1 MVPGVERRKV
11 AGMTIRDLA
20 LRAVVGVLTA
30 MLIAVCSVSFAI
42 YNDTASHNK
51 DIAYL
56 LKHIDQQDEAIA
68 RIQDEVRQIKDD
80 MMESNAEFHRQAI
93 TKINELLARRVC
105 KPSLLSRGR
114 NGMPQSQA
122 GQARTYRAQLN

>member
-1 MVPGVERRKV
+1 MVSSPLEKTAEPGGEVRKV

-20 LRAVVGVLTA
+20 MRALVGVLTA
-30 MLIAVCSVSFAI
+30 MLVAVCSVSFAI

-93 TKINELLARRVC
+93 TKINELLARR
-105 KPSLLSRGR
+105 R
-114 NGMPQSQA
+114 
-122 GQARTYRAQLN
+122 